1 MILEV
6 AWEVISFTVPFI
18 GAWLFVFFAEMVME
32 T

>member
-6 AWEVISFTVPFI
+6 AWEVISFTAPWAVAALI
-18 GAWLFVFFAEMVME
+18 ALFAEMVME